1 MGLWSSRKPDDEVD
15 DGDAESSYRP
25 GPRDPD
31 ERSSLLSPAA
41 GPRRLDPDDPAVTPY
56 NLLSVRSLRWVSL
69 VLLVIS
75 SLWWI
80 LLLISTFVTPPAM
93 HSRGS
98 GFFDFALVP
107 PLSRPRPVANA
118 PL

>member
-1 MGLWSSRKPDDEVD
+1 MGLWSSRGPDVEVD

-25 GPRDPD
+25 GPSDPD
-31 ERSSLLSPAA
+31 ERSSLLPPA
-41 GPRRLDPDDPAVTPY
+41 GRRLLDPDDPAVTPY

-98 GFFDFALVP
+98 GFFDFALVAP
-107 PLSRPRPVANA
+107 FSRPRLVANA
-118 PL
+118 SL